1 MFSFKYC
8 LGYPIKI
15 TQKKDNEP
23 VNLDLSSSAWY
34 SVGNDKTETATGG
47 GM

>member
-1 MFSFKYC
+1 MGYIFAH
-8 LGYPIKI
+8 YPIKI
-15 TQKKDNEP
+15 TQKKDSEP
-23 VNLDLSSSAWY
+23 VNLDSSSSAWN